1 MQLTLKQ
8 KILAILVM
16 VVIALLTLA
25 ATSGW
30 SHYQSIL
37 HEKRAYTRS
46 FIDLAQHHY
55 QQLTAKVKQGEIT
68 ETQAQQQFIQ
78 FINDTRYEADQSGY
92 FWLQDTSPEMVAHPL
107 KPALNGKNL
116 AQVKDQN
123 GLNLFVAMANI
134 ARNQGGGFV
143 DYFWAKP
150 GQDGSFKKISYVQLL
165 PEWDWIVGT
174 GIYVDDINETL
185 YQAFTGMLIEVL
197 ILITLV
203 SLVLIVVA
211 KQLLRQVGGEPEEI
225 EHKAQQIAQGQFS
238 PEIDTKGL
246 TGIAYS
252 MAVVNNTLS
261 ASTQAISDV
270 SNQVANSSAS
280 LNDIKQVIHD
290 SVAGTTEQVQM
301 SATAVNQMSNSI
313 AEITRSATS
322 AADQMLQTQQ
332 QAQAGSDKVK
342 HTSQLLLDITT
353 QANSMTKNMAGLVE
367 ETKSVNDI
375 LDSIQGISEQ
385 TNLLALNAA
394 IEAARA
400 GEAGR
405 GFAVVADEVR
415 TLATRSKQSTS
426 NIQALLSSL
435 ISQVNHTSESIEAT
449 LTLANSAVL
458 SANEADQEI
467 AKITESMA
475 LVSDMNTQV
484 AAAVEEQAAVSN
496 EISES
501 IESIS
506 HGATQNDTQVQ
517 HLNQHTEQ
525 LSQFVSTLTTAVQ
538 KIRSSC

>member
-8 KILAILVM
+8 KILAILTM
-16 VVIALLTLA
+16 VVLAMLTLA

-46 FIDLAQHHY
+46 YIAMAQHHY
-55 QQLTAKVKQGEIT
+55 QSLISQVQQGELT
-68 ETQAQQQFIQ
+68 EEQAQNQYIA
-78 FINDTRYEADQSGY
+78 FINQTRYDSNQTGY
-92 FWLQDTSPEMVAHPL
+92 FWLQNTTPEMVAHPI
-107 KPALNGKNL
+107 KPALNGKDL
-116 AQVKDQN
+116 SQVKDQN
-123 GLNLFVAMANI
+123 GLNLFVAMVQVAQQ
-134 ARNQGGGFV
+134 QGGGFV
-143 DYFWAKP
+143 DYYWAKP
-150 GQDGSFKKISYVQLL
+150 GLDGSFKKISYVQLL

-185 YQAFTGMLIEVL
+185 YQAVIGMLIELL
-197 ILITLV
+197 ILLA
-203 SLVLIVVA
+203 VVTTALLLMA

-225 EHKAQQIAQGQFS
+225 ELKAQQIAQGQFS
-238 PEIDTKGL
+238 ETIDTQQL

-252 MAVVNNTLS
+252 IAVLNNTLS

-270 SNQVANSSAS
+270 STQVASNSAS
-280 LNDIKQVIHD
+280 LSTIKQVINQ
-290 SVAGTTEQVQM
+290 SVNDTTMQVQM
-301 SATAVNQMSNSI
+301 SATAVNQMSHSI

-322 AADQMLQTQQ
+322 AADQMQQTQQ

-342 HTSQLLLDITT
+342 QTSQLLLDITT

-415 TLATRSKQSTS
+415 TLATRSQQSTS
-426 NIQALLSSL
+426 DIQALLSSL
-435 ISQVNHTSESIEAT
+435 INQVNHTSESIEAT
-449 LTLANSAVL
+449 LSLANSAVI

-467 AKITESMA
+467 ANITESMA
-475 LVSDMNTQV
+475 LASDMNTQV
-484 AAAVEEQAAVSN
+484 AAAVEQQAAVSN

-506 HGATQNDTQVQ
+506 QGANENDRQVQ
-517 HLNQHTEQ
+517 SLTTHTEQ
-525 LSQFVSTLTTAVQ
+525 LSEFVNALTAAVE
-538 KIRSSC
+538 KIRPR